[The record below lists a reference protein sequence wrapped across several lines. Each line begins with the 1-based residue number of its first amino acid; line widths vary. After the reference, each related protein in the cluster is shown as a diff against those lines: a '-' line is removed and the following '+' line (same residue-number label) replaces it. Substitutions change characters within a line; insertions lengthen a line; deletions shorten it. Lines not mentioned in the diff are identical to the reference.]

1 LPFPLSLISI
11 VSVIVVHDAKVNLQ
25 PNHHGAVCLTAPSG
39 FSCLIKSAAECS
51 WDLTRLGLGEV
62 VAVVVHDFVP
72 GVSEGVGEVRGGVGG
87 GVAFGD
93 AAELGV
99 GAEDEVDAGGG
110 PF

>member
-1 LPFPLSLISI
+1 MARSFDRAILFF
-11 VSVIVVHDAKVNLQ
+11 
-25 PNHHGAVCLTAPSG
+25 GLT
-39 FSCLIKSAAECS
+39 IR
-51 WDLTRLGLGEV
+51 DLGLRQV

-72 GVSEGVGEVRGGVGG
+72 GGGEGLDEVGGGVGG

-99 GAEDEVDAGGG
+99 GAEDEVDAGAG

>member
-1 LPFPLSLISI
+1 MGYESGVIFRMSSRQSPSLKKERARFNEPRFLLPRS
-11 VSVIVVHDAKVNLQ
+11 
-25 PNHHGAVCLTAPSG
+25 TA
-39 FSCLIKSAAECS
+39 
-51 WDLTRLGLGEV
+51 RLALVLGEV

-72 GVSEGVGEVRGGVGG
+72 GGGEGLDEVGGGVGG

-99 GAEDEVDAGGG
+99 GAEDEVDAGAG